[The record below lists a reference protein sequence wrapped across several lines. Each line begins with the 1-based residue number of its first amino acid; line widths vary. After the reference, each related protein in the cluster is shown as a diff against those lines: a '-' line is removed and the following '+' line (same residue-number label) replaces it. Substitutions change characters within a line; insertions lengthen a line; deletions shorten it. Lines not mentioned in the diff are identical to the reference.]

1 MIPIYTSECV
11 VFYYAPLSQVYVNT
25 NPLYLTGVRILFLQN
40 LISDDLRYNNPSD
53 KNIQESSPA
62 LLHYPKQEKIEKE
75 NKDIGSDTLIGS
87 HIMIPNHM

>member
-1 MIPIYTSECV
+1 MH
-11 VFYYAPLSQVYVNT
+11 
-25 NPLYLTGVRILFLQN
+25 ILFWQN
-40 LISDDLRYNNPSD
+40 LRSDDLRYNNLSD

-62 LLHYPKQEKIEKE
+62 LLHYHKQEKIEKE